1 MIREFIAV
9 GAGGALGS
17 IARYALAGMALGGIH
32 LLGFPLGTLAVN
44 AAGSLLIGLL
54 TAMLRSETAAW
65 LLTAGFCGG
74 FTTFSTFSLDALRLL
89 KAGSYGPAAAY
100 AGSSLVLCIAFAALG
115 MRIGG
120 ALAR

>member
-9 GAGGALGS
+9 GTGGALGS
-17 IARYALAGMALGGIH
+17 IARYALSGLALGGLQPWGI
-32 LLGFPLGTLAVN
+32 PLGTLTVN

-54 TAMLRSETAAW
+54 TATLRSETAAW
-65 LLTAGFCGG
+65 LLTVGFCGG

-100 AGSSLVLCIAFAALG
+100 AGTSLVLCIAFAALG
-115 MRIGG
+115 MRLGN

>member
-17 IARYALAGMALGGIH
+17 IARYALSGLALGGVQ
-32 LLGFPLGTLAVN
+32 LLGFPLGTLTVN

-54 TAMLRSETAAW
+54 TATLRSETAAW
-65 LLTAGFCGG
+65 LLTVGFCGG

-100 AGSSLVLCIAFAALG
+100 VGASLALGIAFAALG
-115 MRIGG
+115 MRLGS